1 MSVKYRIER
10 KNDVRTRG
18 PGTAPPTETERSFTV
33 EALGGAGNDV
43 DAEAEFRAWL
53 TANAPTDAFGNPV
66 ADDGGVELEENE
78 DSLRRLWTARVKYA
92 KPNDAEKEGGDD
104 EMSLPF
110 GTSLASFSTSGGSA
124 TTKRSLATVA
134 YPVGGSV
141 VDFGGGIGWN
151 GEEFE
156 GCETVAPNFAFEL
169 RGVAPGN
176 FEAYFGSFAEVMSNL
191 TGTVNGTR
199 FLDFLPGTVLFHGV
213 TQGSVAE
220 QADGSRVWTLNYSFS
235 ASPHVYL
242 NVGGVQVFKPGWGYF
257 WTLTEKS
264 LDPETGAVV
273 PFVRAAY
280 VEQVYRYADFS
291 LLDKFVR

>member
-1 MSVKYRIER
+1 MAVYYRVER

-18 PGTAPPTETERSFTV
+18 GVVGKPTESERSFTV
-33 EALGGAGNDV
+33 EALGGAGSAV

-53 TANAPTDAFGNPV
+53 TANAPADGYGNPV
-66 ADDGGVELEENE
+66 VEDGGVELEENE

-92 KPNDAEKEGGDD
+92 KPEKTEREDGD
-104 EMSLPF
+104 ETSLPF
-110 GTSLASFSTSGGSA
+110 GTTLASFSTSGGSV
-124 TTKRSLATVA
+124 TTRRSLATVA

-176 FEAYFGSFAEVMSNL
+176 FESYFGSFAEVMSNL

-220 QADGSRVWTLNYSFS
+220 QADGKRTWTLNYSFS

-242 NVGGVQVFKPGWGYF
+242 NVGGVQVFKPGWAYF

-280 VEQVYRYADFS
+280 VEQVYRYADFN
-291 LLDKFVR
+291 LLERFVQ

>member
-1 MSVKYRIER
+1 MAVYYRVER

-18 PGTAPPTETERSFTV
+18 GVAGKPTESERSFTV
-33 EALGGAGNDV
+33 EALGGAGSAV

-53 TANAPTDAFGNPV
+53 AANAPVDGYGNPV
-66 ADDGGVELEENE
+66 VEDGGVELEENE

-92 KPNDAEKEGGDD
+92 KPEKTEREDGD
-104 EMSLPF
+104 ETSLPF
-110 GTSLASFSTSGGSA
+110 GTTLASFSTSGGSV
-124 TTKRSLATVA
+124 TTRRSLATVA

-176 FEAYFGSFAEVMSNL
+176 FESYFGSFAEVMSNL

-220 QADGSRVWTLNYSFS
+220 QADGSRVWTLNYAFS

-242 NVGGVQVFKPGWGYF
+242 NVGGVQVFKPGWAYF

-264 LDPETGAVV
+264 LDAETGAVV
-273 PFVRAAY
+273 PFIRAAY
-280 VEQVYRYADFS
+280 VEQVYRYADFNA
-291 LLDKFVR
+291 LARFVN